1 MLFGKMYFFSAQET
15 VFVKLWFDEWNTRGA
30 DLTWDVK
37 QFFHKN
43 NQTIVEW
50 YFKNKMNDGSVEAF
64 DGMSLIQ
71 WTVII
76 GFVF

>member
-1 MLFGKMYFFSAQET
+1 MTFVVRKDVLFFST
-15 VFVKLWFDEWNTRGA
+15 GNGKWFDEWNTRGA